1 MFEIS
6 IEWDDRRKRTK
17 DFKVICETFE
27 GVRKW
32 LDENSMIVNKSFVW
46 ITNLETNFAV
56 ELRDA
61 YSLGI
66 M

>member
-1 MFEIS
+1 
-6 IEWDDRRKRTK
+6 
-17 DFKVICETFE
+17 
-27 GVRKW
+27 VRKW